1 MMSGKSAICRSFWPT
16 LSELQTMTY
25 IKSWDSVILGV
36 QTFSLY
42 IYIYVIYCI
51 LKRKEGGREGARVP
65 LRDGMVDIEV
75 TVPEVESVQ
84 YY

>member
-1 MMSGKSAICRSFWPT
+1 MGCSNIRCANIQF
-16 LSELQTMTY
+16 
-25 IKSWDSVILGV
+25 I
-36 QTFSLY
+36 Y
-42 IYIYVIYCI
+42 IYIYIIYCI